1 MVVLPQNK
9 VPVRGEIY
17 GVGVRMKG
25 VEHTILGLHAD
36 RGKEWL

>member
-9 VPVRGEIY
+9 VPARGEIH
-17 GVGVRMKG
+17 GVDVQING
-25 VEHTILGLHAD
+25 VEHIILGLHAD